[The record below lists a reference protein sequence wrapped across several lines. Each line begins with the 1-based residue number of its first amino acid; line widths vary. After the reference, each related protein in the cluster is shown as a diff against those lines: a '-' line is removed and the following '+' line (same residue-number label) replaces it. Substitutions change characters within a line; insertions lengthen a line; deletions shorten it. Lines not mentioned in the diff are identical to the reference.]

1 MKNISLPASFIILI
15 SAVFLS
21 CCGITLSDSGYTL
34 TAVIRS
40 ADLDYTMLNN
50 IDNITPPFPDGS
62 KYQIGDI
69 GTVKGTYTVYKFMR
83 EYKDRSKFS
92 ASPVTFHDL
101 LAVKVD
107 TAGVIV
113 DAYKYTL
120 EWTDSPSLAL
130 YRLGRKGVR
139 FKTNIDVNELHLTTP
154 AAQNCNKDK
163 EEKPPVMKKTETQSG
178 QIKE

>member
-1 MKNISLPASFIILI
+1 MKKISLHASFIILI
-15 SAVFLS
+15 SVVFLS
-21 CCGITLSDSGYTL
+21 CCGITLSDGGYTL
-34 TAVIRS
+34 TAVIRD
-40 ADLDYTMLNN
+40 ADLDYAMLNT
-50 IDNITPPFPDGS
+50 IDTITPPFPEGS
-62 KYQIGDI
+62 KYQISDI
-69 GTVKGTYTVYKFMR
+69 GTVKGTYTVYKFIR
-83 EYKDRSKFS
+83 EYNSRSKFS

-130 YRLGRKGVR
+130 YRLGKKGVR
-139 FKTNIDVNELHLTTP
+139 FKTNIDVNELQLTTP
-154 AAQNCNKDK
+154 AVHKCSEDK
-163 EEKPPVMKKTETQSG
+163 EEKPPAVKTQSG

>member
-1 MKNISLPASFIILI
+1 MKKISLPASFIILI

-21 CCGITLSDSGYTL
+21 CYGITLSDSGYTL
-34 TAVIRS
+34 TAVIRN

-62 KYQIGDI
+62 TYQIGDI

-83 EYKDRSKFS
+83 EFKGRSKFS
-92 ASPVTFHDL
+92 ASPVTLHDL

-139 FKTNIDVNELHLTTP
+139 FKTNIDVNELQLTTP
-154 AAQNCNKDK
+154 AVHNCNEDK
-163 EEKPPVMKKTETQSG
+163 EENPPVMKKTETQSG